1 MKFYKVKITLA
12 KNKTKM
18 EFVSAEDE
26 LSAID
31 MCMNKYGEEN
41 VYDVKVV

>member
-1 MKFYKVKITLA
+1 MKLYKVELKLE
-12 KNKTKM
+12 KEQTKM

-26 LSAID
+26 ISAID

-41 VYDVKVV
+41 VFDIKVV

>member
-1 MKFYKVKITLA
+1 MKFYKVELTLA
-12 KNKTKM
+12 KDKKKI

-31 MCMNKYGEEN
+31 MCMEKYGEEN
-41 VYDVKVV
+41 VYDIKVV

>member
-1 MKFYKVKITLA
+1 MKFYKVKIILN

-18 EFVSAEDE
+18 EFVAAADE
-26 LSAID
+26 LEAID

-41 VYDVKVV
+41 VFDIEVI

>member
-1 MKFYKVKITLA
+1 MKFYKVELTLA
-12 KNKTKM
+12 KDKKKI

-31 MCMNKYGEEN
+31 MCMEKYGEEN

>member
-1 MKFYKVKITLA
+1 MKFYKVEVTLA
-12 KNKTKM
+12 KNKKKM

-26 LSAID
+26 LGAID

-41 VYDVKVV
+41 VFDIKVV